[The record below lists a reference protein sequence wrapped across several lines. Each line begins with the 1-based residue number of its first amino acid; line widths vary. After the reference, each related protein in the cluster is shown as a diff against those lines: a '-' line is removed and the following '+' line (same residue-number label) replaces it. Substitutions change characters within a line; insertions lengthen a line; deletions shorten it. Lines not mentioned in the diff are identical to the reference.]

1 MVCEAL
7 DIEKETYLAILMDR
21 EAKGPVIVASP
32 EGGMDIEEVAEKSP
46 EKILTVSHG
55 DSIFILF
62 HSSLELN
69 HHFIFLLIYLTQNY
83 IHVWQH
89 FKRYFSQHLAKWID
103 ILPLYKGFLLNN
115 YFYS

>member
-46 EKILTVSHG
+46 EKILTVS
-55 DSIFILF
+55 DKT
-62 HSSLELN
+62 
-69 HHFIFLLIYLTQNY
+69 IFLS
-83 IHVWQH
+83 
-89 FKRYFSQHLAKWID
+89 FSCNI
-103 ILPLYKGFLLNN
+103 FL
-115 YFYS
+115 F

>member
-69 HHFIFLLIYLTQNY
+69 LFVNLFNAKLYPC
-83 IHVWQH
+83 
-89 FKRYFSQHLAKWID
+89 LAT
-103 ILPLYKGFLLNN
+103 F
-115 YFYS
+115 

>member
-46 EKILTVSHG
+46 EKILTVSCRDYLSFFNFAHELKEELSWFLK
-55 DSIFILF
+55 DSQQLVRF
-62 HSSLELN
+62 
-69 HHFIFLLIYLTQNY
+69 
-83 IHVWQH
+83 
-89 FKRYFSQHLAKWID
+89 
-103 ILPLYKGFLLNN
+103 
-115 YFYS
+115 